1 MEMVLEKYQVNDFL
15 QKEDFEEGFIYE
27 LLNGTIVKRSA
38 PNPFHQIISG
48 KLFELLSKHIK
59 EKQLGI
65 AIYAPIDVIL
75 DEENLVVPDLVFIQE
90 SRKNIITEKGIEGKP
105 DLVVEILSPSTARYD
120 RGEKMKLYKKHQIP
134 EYWIIEPK
142 TQVVE
147 IYAFQNGDYD
157 LVEYAMEKGLV
168 KSKILQNLQFEV
180 ESIFK
185 T

>member
-1 MEMVLEKYQVNDFL
+1 MVVLEKYQVTDFL

-38 PNPFHQIISG
+38 PSLQHQHI
-48 KLFELLSKHIK
+48 LRRLVRVFENFLAENKVG
-59 EKQLGI
+59 EFFF
-65 AIYAPIDVIL
+65 APIDVVL
-75 DEENLVVPDLVFIQE
+75 DEENLVIPDLVFVSE
-90 SRKNIITEKGIEGKP
+90 SKKNILQENYINGKP